1 MYLRNSNLVCI
12 YVGFYINEFAED
24 GAEMQNAT
32 GVSWPRPPRTGVS
45 THVRP
50 RFRLSTLGFRI
61 PFYGKITIN
70 TLVSFCKYIYH

>member
-32 GVSWPRPPRTGVS
+32 GVSWPRPQQWQHKVHACHLSRVLCV
-45 THVRP
+45 VRCQ
-50 RFRLSTLGFRI
+50 LL
-61 PFYGKITIN
+61 
-70 TLVSFCKYIYH
+70 L

>member
-32 GVSWPRPPRTGVS
+32 GVSWPRPPRGYQLTCDRDFVFLPWASVS
-45 THVRP
+45 L
-50 RFRLSTLGFRI
+50 FME
-61 PFYGKITIN
+61 K
-70 TLVSFCKYIYH
+70 